1 MFTDLFNLCFWGC
14 KNEDIAASLRWA
26 GPQSLQGAVTGL
38 DSTASNFLPSRIQ
51 LQNAGTLYQY
61 TCCIQ
66 DAPKYTVRPYPK
78 MSGVASGASSSFLYC
93 LHRSKMVALKTE
105 MKSSPCFLEVSLV
118 LLLRSGQRGGGC
130 PRPLCRTPTLK
141 DQEWS
146 HSSDLYKGL
155 YFNGKLHSSAFFFF
169 QSNMLLLL
177 YLLINPLT
185 PSFKGSQK
193 RESWGGYF

>member
-1 MFTDLFNLCFWGC
+1 MRTL
-14 KNEDIAASLRWA
+14 LRVSDEP

-118 LLLRSGQRGGGC
+118 LLLRSGQRGGGVSQTS
-130 PRPLCRTPTLK
+130 LQ
-141 DQEWS
+141 DS
-146 HSSDLYKGL
+146 HSEGSRVKPLL
-155 YFNGKLHSSAFFFF
+155 RLIQRSLFQWQTTQFCFFFF
-169 QSNMLLLL
+169 PVQYAIAVILA
-177 YLLINPLT
+177 Y
-185 PSFKGSQK
+185 
-193 RESWGGYF
+193 